1 MGKHLTVYDTEY
13 WRRNALLTL
22 EEEHRAKQIIP
33 GRTWAEA
40 TRQINFEFEMN
51 LTSRQVRNW
60 GHRHHVYAAEIIDNS
75 EPDFKIDP
83 VREHRNKLLKVNQTL
98 NRLNSVIKSQRVRS
112 WCYV

>member
-13 WRRNALLTL
+13 WRRNALFTL

-60 GHRHHVYAAEIIDNS
+60 GVYAAEIIDNS

-112 WCYV
+112 WRYV

>member
-13 WRRNALLTL
+13 WRRNALFTL
-22 EEEHRAKQIIP
+22 EEEHRAKQITH

-40 TRQINFEFEMN
+40 TRQIHFEFEIN

-83 VREHRNKLLKVNQTL
+83 VREHWNKLLKVNQTL

-112 WCYV
+112 WRYV

>member
-1 MGKHLTVYDTEY
+1 MEKRLTVYDAEY
-13 WRRNALLTL
+13 WRRNALFTL
-22 EEEHRAKQIIP
+22 EEEHRAKQIIL
-33 GRTWAEA
+33 GRTWTEA

-83 VREHRNKLLKVNQTL
+83 VREDRNKLRKVNQTL

-112 WCYV
+112 WRYV

>member
-1 MGKHLTVYDTEY
+1 MEKRLTVYDAEY
-13 WRRNALLTL
+13 WRRNALFTL
-22 EEEHRAKQIIP
+22 EEEHRAKQIVP
-33 GRTWAEA
+33 GRTWTEA

-60 GHRHHVYAAEIIDNS
+60 GHRHHVCAAEIIDNS
-75 EPDFKIDP
+75 EPNFKIDP

-112 WCYV
+112 WRYV

>member
-1 MGKHLTVYDTEY
+1 
-13 WRRNALLTL
+13 L

-75 EPDFKIDP
+75 ELDFKLNP

-112 WCYV
+112 WRYV